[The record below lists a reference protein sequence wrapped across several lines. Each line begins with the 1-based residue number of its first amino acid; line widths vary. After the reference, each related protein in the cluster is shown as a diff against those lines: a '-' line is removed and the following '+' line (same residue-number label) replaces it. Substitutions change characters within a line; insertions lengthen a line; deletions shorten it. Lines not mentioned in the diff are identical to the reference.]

1 MSTWLN
7 KSFFRLFFATDIH
20 GSNKT
25 FTKFLR
31 AASFYKADV
40 LILGGDLTG
49 KAVIP
54 IKKDRSNFETEL
66 LGQKFISTTQAE
78 LQDVENRICLLG
90 FYPYRTTPEEWNQIK
105 ADLSKYD
112 SLYERLAIER
122 IGNWVALAKSKL
134 EDAIPLYVTGG
145 NDDPPVIVE
154 FLKSQVSIVNS
165 EEQIVTLGGLWPM
178 VSLGFSNHTPWKT
191 PRECSEDELTEK
203 IEEVTAKIPDHNN
216 SIFNFHVPPYKSTI
230 DVAPAVDG
238 TVDPPKYIL
247 RNGMPILTSVG
258 STAVRSAIEKFQPL
272 LGLHGHIHE
281 SKGTIKIG
289 RTLCVNPGSEY
300 SEGILKGVIVNLD
313 EKGGRSFQFTSG

>member
-1 MSTWLN
+1 LNTWLN
-7 KSFFRLFFATDIH
+7 KGFFRLFFATDVH
-20 GSNKT
+20 GSDKT

-54 IKKDRSNFETEL
+54 IKNSSGSFETEL
-66 LGQKFISTTQAE
+66 LGQKFISTTEAE
-78 LQDVENRICLLG
+78 VQDVENRICLLG

-105 ADLSKYD
+105 TDLNKYD
-112 SLYERLAIER
+112 SLYERLALGR
-122 IGNWVALAKSKL
+122 ISNWVDLAKSKL
-134 EDAIPLYVTGG
+134 ENTVPLYVTGG
-145 NDDPPVIVE
+145 NDDPPAIVE
-154 FLKSQVSIVNS
+154 FLKSQASIVNS
-165 EEQIVTLGGLWPM
+165 EEQTVTLGGLWTM

-191 PRECSEDELTEK
+191 PRECSEEALTEK
-203 IEEVTAKIPDHNN
+203 IEEITAKIPNHTN

-247 RNGMPILTSVG
+247 RNGMPIPTSVG
-258 STAVRSAIEKFQPL
+258 STAVRSAIEKLHPL

-313 EKGGRSFQFTSG
+313 EKGVRSFQFTSG